1 MDKRIEKICVQT
13 HEQTIGVAH
22 DEYDSQDGDL
32 EVDDSPQTEE
42 ALTGPKAREVLHQ
55 AWKC

>member
-1 MDKRIEKICVQT
+1 MDKRIEKICLQT

-42 ALTGPKAREVLHQ
+42 ALTGPKA
-55 AWKC
+55 